1 MRHLW
6 TRIGLG
12 ALGVFAVGMLLLT
25 LFQNARESARSALL
39 SFIGAQDASA
49 TTPVEAPVAATA
61 ATAEVATVSGK
72 LATMAARLASMHA
85 GHARA
90 GHDFA
95 FRLDGDRIGSIQH
108 LTIRRARRG
117 DLPDVSLLVLLRD
130 RADADRL
137 EHCDL
142 IPVDG
147 DDVAGDEGF
156 TCAEA
161 GDEGL
166 TTIGSAR
173 IEPLGVSRPIRLTER
188 EAGKMRQGDP
198 FEVNADAGGEVRVSA
213 RGDGGQGVR
222 VFADSTGASIKVD
235 DALGRAI
242 FRLLADSTGASMR
255 VRGKDGRD
263 LVRMDASSGG
273 FSLTVDTAATH

>member
-1 MRHLW
+1 MRNLW

-12 ALGVFAVGMLLLT
+12 AIGVFAVGMLLVT
-25 LFQNARESARSALL
+25 LVQNARESARSALL
-39 SFIGAQDASA
+39 SLIGAQEASA
-49 TTPVEAPVAATA
+49 TAPVEAPVAATA
-61 ATAEVATVSGK
+61 PTAELGTVSGK

-85 GHARA
+85 GRARA

-130 RADADRL
+130 HADADRL
-137 EHCDL
+137 ENCDL

-166 TTIGSAR
+166 ITIGSAR
-173 IEPLGVSRPIRLTER
+173 IEPLGISRPIRLAQR
-188 EAGKMRQGDP
+188 DVGKMRQGDP
-198 FEVNADAGGEVRVSA
+198 FEVNADAGGEVHVSA

-255 VRGKDGRD
+255 VRGKNGRD